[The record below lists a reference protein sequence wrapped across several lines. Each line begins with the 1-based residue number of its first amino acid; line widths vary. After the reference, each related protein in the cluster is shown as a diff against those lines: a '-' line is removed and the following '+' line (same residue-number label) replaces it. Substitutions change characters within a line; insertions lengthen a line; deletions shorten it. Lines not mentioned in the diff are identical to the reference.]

1 MANLKL
7 KNPAGG
13 SLNFASADGASDLTV
28 TFPAVTG
35 TAMVSGNMPA
45 FSAYISGYQGSVA
58 QSTWTKISL
67 SAENF
72 DTNNNFNTS
81 TYRFT
86 PTVAGYYQFNGY
98 ASFGTI
104 GATNPNNGIVA
115 IYKNGGSVT
124 SSQYSS
130 GTNAGFNLSTSILVY
145 MNGSSDYVELY
156 GYMTGSGANQGAF
169 NGDSTGTSLNG
180 CLVRSA

>member
-1 MANLKL
+1 MTATINASTT
-7 KNPAGG
+7 AGVVITPD
-13 SLNFASADGASDLTV
+13 N
-28 TFPAVTG
+28 
-35 TAMVSGNMPA
+35 SGNIQLQYNGVAAPA

-72 DTNNNFNTS
+72 DTNNNFDS
-81 TYRFT
+81 TTNYRFT
-86 PTVAGYYQFNGY
+86 PTVAGYYQVNGF

-104 GATNPNNGIVA
+104 GATNPNNGLVA
-115 IYKNGGSVT
+115 IYKNGGSVS

-130 GTNAGFNLSTSILVY
+130 GTNASFNLSTSILVY

-169 NGDSTGTSLNG
+169 NGGSTGTTLTG